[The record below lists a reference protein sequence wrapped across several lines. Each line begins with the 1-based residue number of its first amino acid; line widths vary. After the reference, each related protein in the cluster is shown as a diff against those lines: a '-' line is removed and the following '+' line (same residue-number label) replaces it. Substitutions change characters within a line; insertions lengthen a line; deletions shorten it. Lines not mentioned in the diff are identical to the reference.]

1 MASPRPDP
9 LARVDRVLAPL
20 TALAAAFAVVVLLLG
35 PELIGAKKAGAQPAT
50 AARSGKQVFT
60 AEGCGGCH
68 TLAAA
73 GTSGTTGPDLDQLKP
88 DAATVKAKVQSGG
101 GSMPSFK
108 LPAPELDALAQYV
121 SSVAGR

>member
-20 TALAAAFAVVVLLLG
+20 TALAAVFVVVVLLIG
-35 PELIGAKKAGAQPAT
+35 PALIGAKQTGAGA
-50 AARSGKQVFT
+50 AARSGKQIFT

-68 TLAAA
+68 TLADAGA
-73 GTSGTTGPDLDQLKP
+73 SGTSGPDLDQVRP
-88 DAATVKAKVQSGG
+88 DAAAVKAKVPGGG
-101 GSMPSFK
+101 GSMPSFN

-121 SSVAGR
+121 ASVAGR

>member
-20 TALAAAFAVVVLLLG
+20 TALAAVFAVVVLLIG
-35 PELIGAKKAGAQPAT
+35 PELIGAKQPSAGAR
-50 AARSGKQVFT
+50 ARSGEQIFT

-73 GTSGTTGPDLDQLKP
+73 GASGTSGPDLDEVAP
-88 DAATVKAKVQSGG
+88 DAAAVAAKVKSGG
-101 GSMPSFK
+101 GSMPSFD
-108 LPAPELDALAQYV
+108 LPAPELNALAEYV
-121 SSVAGR
+121 ASVAGR